1 MPPTA
6 PAPSRKATMGRSV
19 DEDIGLPSVHRSRS
33 FGGGERGS
41 EALFLAIVTGAFPEA
56 RMSDARRAMPADHL
70 AVLAFAQNVVNEEIL
85 GDRNVTLH
93 AENLG
98 DVRDTAR
105 AIAQAL
111 GLHNHIDRRADH
123 LADGPGR
130 QREAACPDHRLDAG

>member
-6 PAPSRKATMGRSV
+6 PAPSRKATMGRRV
-19 DEDIGLPSVHRSRS
+19 DEGIGLRSVHRRWS
-33 FGGGERGS
+33 FRGG

-56 RMSDARRAMPADHL
+56 RMSDARRAMPADNL
-70 AVLAFAQNVVNEEIL
+70 AVLTFAQNVVNEEIL
-85 GDRNVTLH
+85 GNRNVTLQ

-105 AIAQAL
+105 TVTQAL
-111 GLHNHIDRRADH
+111 SLHNHIDRRADH

-130 QREAACPDHRLDAG
+130 QRETVCHDHRLDARHC